1 MSTLFIV
8 LGILFLSTL
17 VQSTFS
23 FGGALVA
30 LPLLA
35 FVIDIKVAT
44 PLLTLL
50 SCAIAAMIVLRR
62 WQDVQVNNAW
72 RLIISACLGIPL
84 GILFLGHTDGR
95 ALKTVLALTVI
106 FFTLVSVLPFKRIR
120 LTHLNYAFVFGL
132 VSGVFGG
139 AYNTSGPPI
148 VLYGSLVNWDSE
160 RFRATIQSYSL
171 FTNAFAV
178 LGHYLAGNITHQV
191 VTYFGCSLPIVG
203 VTIWLGNMIHK
214 TIPSE
219 RFLVYV
225 KLLLVALGLHLLYST
240 LV

>member
-8 LGILFLSTL
+8 LAILFLSTL

-50 SCAIAAMIVLRR
+50 SCAIAAVVVLRR
-62 WQDVQVNNAW
+62 WQDVELNNAW

-84 GILFLGHTDGR
+84 GILFLGHTDGKI
-95 ALKTVLALTVI
+95 LKTVLALTVI
-106 FFTLVSVLPFKRIR
+106 LFTLLSLLTLKHIR

-139 AYNTSGPPI
+139 AYNTSGPPV
-148 VLYGSLVNWDSE
+148 VLYGSLLNWDSE
-160 RFRATIQSYSL
+160 RFRATVQSYAL

-191 VTYFGCSLPIVG
+191 VTYFGWSLPIVG
-203 VTIWLGNMIHK
+203 LTIWLGSTIHK
-214 TIPSE
+214 TMPSE
-219 RFLVYV
+219 KFLVYV
-225 KLLLVALGLHLLYST
+225 KILLLALGVHLLYSS
-240 LV
+240 LA